1 MFDIGWD
8 ELLFTAVIAIIV
20 VGPKDLPRALRTV
33 GRWIAKVRSVSNHFR
48 AGLDA
53 MIREAEMEEMEK
65 KWQDQNRKVM
75 DEHPGIEM
83 TAANG
88 GGAEMVPLP
97 PPPPEPEPAPQPAPS
112 VRKKPAAKPKAPAKK
127 PAAKPKPKATRTP
140 KPKGGA

>member
-1 MFDIGWD
+1 
-8 ELLFTAVIAIIV
+8 
-20 VGPKDLPRALRTV
+20 
-33 GRWIAKVRSVSNHFR
+33 
-48 AGLDA
+48 
-53 MIREAEMEEMEK
+53 MEEMEK

-83 TAANG
+83 TARQWRRGPRWCRCLRRPRN
-88 GGAEMVPLP
+88 PSLP
-97 PPPPEPEPAPQPAPS
+97 PQPAPS